1 MTALWIWAKAH
12 PRKAVP
18 LALITVLAVGQIVTE
33 ITPSPDDDAALARV
47 ATVAWDA
54 VQSGLEIFAP
64 DAAPEGATP

>member
-1 MTALWIWAKAH
+1 MPLWIWAKSH

-18 LALITVLAVGQIVTE
+18 LALIIILAVGQVVVE
-33 ITPSPDDDAALARV
+33 ITPSPTDDATLKRV

-54 VQSGLEIFAP
+54 VQSVLEIFAP